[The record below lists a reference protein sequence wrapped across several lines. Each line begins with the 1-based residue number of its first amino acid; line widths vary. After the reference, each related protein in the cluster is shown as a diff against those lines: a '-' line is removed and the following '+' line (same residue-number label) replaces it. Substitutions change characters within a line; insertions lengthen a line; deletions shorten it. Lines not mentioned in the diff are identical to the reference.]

1 MRPALPLKAMMYP
14 VMAIM
19 FILFSARVL
28 AKTPGFDHKA
38 GYFFRP
44 PVAGNDYF
52 HLVANTTIT
61 GSYFDNDSDPDGDS
75 LSIDGITIDTAGPHG
90 LIQTLPT
97 IHGGTIAIF
106 SDGTFTYTP
115 AVNYIGYDSVEY
127 QICDISALSQCTT
140 AWIIIEIQQGL
151 VLPIQLS
158 QFSGKRSGKD
168 NWLQWTTAQ
177 ETNSH
182 HFELESSVAN
192 NNFVKIAFIP
202 AKGSSSLPQQYGF
215 IHHAPSAAVNYYRLK
230 LVDIDGHAVYSKI
243 VAIKAD
249 GAGVILNTVY
259 PNPFR
264 DKIEMAFTANRAEP
278 VSIRIHDISG
288 RVCLSKTEKTVAGLN
303 VITLNGL
310 GKLQPGTY
318 FVEVKGT
325 IVIMQAKMHK
335 AN

>member
-1 MRPALPLKAMMYP
+1 M
-14 VMAIM
+14 
-19 FILFSARVL
+19 
-28 AKTPGFDHKA
+28 
-38 GYFFRP
+38 
-44 PVAGNDYF
+44 
-52 HLVANTTIT
+52 HLSSNTTIT
-61 GSYFDNDSDPDGDS
+61 SSYIANDSDPDGDS
-75 LSIDGITIDTAGPHG
+75 LSIDGITINTAGPQG
-90 LIQTLPT
+90 LIQTLTT
-97 IHGGTIAIF
+97 IHGGTVLIF
-106 SDGTFTYTP
+106 SNGLFTYIP
-115 AVNYIGYDSVEY
+115 AVNYVGYDSVQY
-127 QICDISALSQCTT
+127 QICDVVPLSQCAT
-140 AWIIIEIQQGL
+140 AWIIIEISQGL
-151 VLPIQLS
+151 ILPIQLS
-158 QFSGKRSGKD
+158 QFMGKRSGKD

-192 NNFVKIAFIP
+192 NNFVKIAFLP
-202 AKGSSSLPQQYGF
+202 AKGSSNSPQQYGF
-215 IHHAPSAAVNYYRLK
+215 VHHAPSATVNYYRLK

-264 DKIEMAFTANRAEP
+264 DKIEMAFTASRAEP
-278 VSIRIHDISG
+278 INISIHDISG
-288 RVCLSKTEKTVAGLN
+288 RLCLSKTEKTVPGLN

-335 AN
+335 P